1 MNRSQIVLNA
11 PIKSIGSHVVP
22 VALHPEVEV
31 TIKISVARSADEA
44 ERLAR
49 GEDIR
54 LSREAAE
61 EAEAA
66 AREAAAFFER
76 PEDSEQLSAVE
87 GSEQEAAPAAR
98 K

>member
-1 MNRSQIVLNA
+1 
-11 PIKSIGSHVVP
+11 VP

-31 TIKISVARSADEA
+31 TIKIGVARNADEA

-49 GEDIR
+49 GEDIT

-66 AREAAAFFER
+66 AATAAAFFER
-76 PEDSEQLSAVE
+76 PEDSEGAETEDEAEPESAAA
-87 GSEQEAAPAAR
+87 EQ